1 MLDGLTVDE
10 NLWLAA
16 RSACGSRA
24 ARDRAEQ
31 LKARLGLRAVARRL
45 VGELAHGQRQ
55 WVEIGMVVAREP
67 KVILLDEPA
76 AA

>member
-1 MLDGLTVDE
+1 MAGGQERLRFPRGP
-10 NLWLAA
+10 
-16 RSACGSRA
+16 
-24 ARDRAEQ
+24 DRAEQ

-67 KVILLDEPA
+67 R
-76 AA
+76 